1 VRDDDP
7 NRSTERTNDAPRTRP
22 TKEQAKAAAK
32 AAEKAAKD
40 AAKAHRDEAKRT
52 AADLAERER
61 AAVRAAEER
70 AAADRK
76 ARRATKRAPSATNTG
91 PTAEQLA
98 SEELFPSLQRLTN
111 ARKGGRV
118 PFIQQTEAADCGPA
132 CLAMVLK
139 FLGRDV
145 MLDEVREAVGRGRDG
160 ADAASLVRGA
170 EWYGLFG
177 RGLSLDLESLKFL
190 PAGSILHWGFDHFV
204 VFERM
209 AKDGIV
215 IVDPARGTR
224 TIPLKQLGENFTG
237 VALVFEQTNAFVERK
252 ADAGRFRWYMDQ
264 IFGQRRLMLRVI
276 TVSLLL
282 RAFALAVP
290 LLTALIVDRVVPR
303 GDHGLLVVV
312 ASGLG
317 GMLLFQT
324 LTTLIRSHLFLQLR
338 TNLDTRLTLGFV
350 EYMSRLPFDFFQ
362 RRSTG
367 DLMMRVN
374 NNATIRDLLTTNTL
388 SAMLDGVLVLGY
400 LGLIIW
406 LAPTMAL
413 IVGGLGVVNALTF
426 YASRRKYRELLA
438 RALDAQ
444 ARTQSYLVE
453 LFAGMSTLKAAA
465 AEGRAVE
472 KWSNLY
478 IDELNVALDRGRL
491 QALVEAFQGMVG
503 AASPLIILLVGALDV
518 ISGRITLGSML
529 AINAIAMGLLTPL
542 SSMVSSALQLQLL
555 GGYMDRVD
563 DVLNQE
569 PEQTGENAAR
579 APKLTGRI
587 TLQDVSF
594 RYGDRAPL
602 VVRNVSIDIK
612 AGSTVAIVGRSGCG
626 KSTLASLVA
635 GMYRPVEGRI
645 LFDGHDAARLELK
658 SVRRQMG
665 VVFQAPYLFQGS
677 IRSNISLTEPS
688 LPLDRVIHASRQACI
703 HEDIERLPMGYDS
716 LLADGGAS
724 LSGGQRQRIALAR
737 ALVHKP
743 AIMILDEATSALDAE
758 TERRV
763 MDNLNRLNCTRIV
776 LAHRLSTIVDA
787 DLILVM
793 DNGEVVEAGTHK
805 ELLARGQHYR
815 TLVSAQLS
823 MDQRGKEVA

>member
-1 VRDDDP
+1 MSNRDQH
-7 NRSTERTNDAPRTRP
+7 STERTHDAPR
-22 TKEQAKAAAK
+22 AKQG
-32 AAEKAAKD
+32 EP
-40 AAKAHRDEAKRT
+40 
-52 AADLAERER
+52 L
-61 AAVRAAEER
+61 
-70 AAADRK
+70 
-76 ARRATKRAPSATNTG
+76 RATSGAPG
-91 PTAEQLA
+91 PTAHGKRGAAAVDPFAGDAL
-98 SEELFPSLQRLTN
+98 LPSLERLSIE
-111 ARKGGRV
+111 RKRGRI
-118 PFIQQTEAADCGPA
+118 PFVQQTEDADCGSA

-139 FLGRDV
+139 YLGRDV

-160 ADAASLVRGA
+160 ADAAAIVRGA
-170 EWYGLFG
+170 EWYGLVG
-177 RGLSLDLESLKFL
+177 RGLSLDIEQLKFL
-190 PAGSILHWGFDHFV
+190 PPGSILHWGFEHFV

-209 AKDGIV
+209 TKAGAQV
-215 IVDPARGTR
+215 VDPARGTR
-224 TIPLKQLGENFTG
+224 TIPEKQLRESFTG
-237 VALVFEQTNAFVERK
+237 VALVFERTDAFVSHK
-252 ADAGRFRWYMDQ
+252 AGAGRFAWYMSQ
-264 IFGQRRLMLRVI
+264 IFGQRRLMLRI
-276 TVSLLL
+276 IIVSLLL
-282 RAFALAVP
+282 RAFALATP
-290 LLTALIVDRVVPR
+290 LLTAMIVDRVVPR
-303 GDHGLLVVV
+303 GDYSLLLVVS
-312 ASGLG
+312 AGLG
-317 GMLLFQT
+317 GMLVFQA
-324 LTTLIRSHLFLQLR
+324 LTTLIRAHLFLQMR

-350 EYMSRLPFDFFQ
+350 DYMSRLPYDFFQ

-388 SAMLDGVLVLGY
+388 STLLDGVLVLGY
-400 LGLIIW
+400 LGLVIW

-413 IVGGLGVVNALTF
+413 VVAGLGVLNVATF
-426 YASRRKYRELLA
+426 YLSRRRYRELLA
-438 RALDAQ
+438 RSLDAQ

-453 LFAGMSTLKAAA
+453 LFAGMATLKAAA
-465 AEGRAVE
+465 AESRAVE

-478 IDELNVALDRGRL
+478 IDELNVSLDRGRL
-491 QALVEAFQGMVG
+491 SALVDSLQGLLS
-503 AASPLIILLVGALDV
+503 AASPLVILVMGAMGVLA
-518 ISGRITLGSML
+518 GNLTLGSML

-542 SSMVSSALQLQLL
+542 SSLVSSALQLQLL
-555 GGYMDRVD
+555 GGYMDRID
-563 DVLNQE
+563 DVLTQE
-569 PEQTGENAAR
+569 PEQTGETATR

-587 TLQDVSF
+587 TLNDVSF
-594 RYGDRAPL
+594 RYGDRSPL

-626 KSTLASLVA
+626 KSTLASLIA

-645 LFDGHDAARLELK
+645 LFDGHDASRLELK
-658 SVRRQMG
+658 SLRRQLG

-688 LPLDRVIHASRQACI
+688 LPLDRVIQAARQACI
-703 HEDIERLPMGYDS
+703 HEDIDRMPMGYDS
-716 LLADGGAS
+716 LLADGGS
-724 LSGGQRQRIALAR
+724 SMSGGQRQRIALAR

-763 MDNLNRLNCTRIV
+763 MDNLARLNCTRVI

-793 DNGEVVEAGTHK
+793 EQGEVVEAGTHK